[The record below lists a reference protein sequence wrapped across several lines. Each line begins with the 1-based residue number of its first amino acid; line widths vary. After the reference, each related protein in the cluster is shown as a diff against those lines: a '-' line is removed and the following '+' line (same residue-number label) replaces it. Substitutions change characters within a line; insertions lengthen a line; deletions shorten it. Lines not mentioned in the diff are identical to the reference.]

1 MEIKNSINILGT
13 DYKINVVVYDDE
25 RLTSH
30 EASGICDSLR
40 KVITISDMGD
50 FPAESADLAQKKILR
65 HEIIHAFLAECG
77 LDENSLVLDDA
88 WAVNEEMVEWIS
100 VMIGKIM
107 RSFRELGIEGDV

>member
-13 DYKINVVVYDDE
+13 EYRINVLAYDNE
-25 RLTSH
+25 QLTSRG
-30 EASGICDSLR
+30 ASGLCDSLR
-40 KVITISDMGD
+40 RVITISDMQD
-50 FPAESADLAQKKILR
+50 LPAEDVDLAQKKVLR
-65 HEIIHAFLAECG
+65 HEVVHAFLAECG

-107 RSFRELGIEGDV
+107 RSFRELGIERDV